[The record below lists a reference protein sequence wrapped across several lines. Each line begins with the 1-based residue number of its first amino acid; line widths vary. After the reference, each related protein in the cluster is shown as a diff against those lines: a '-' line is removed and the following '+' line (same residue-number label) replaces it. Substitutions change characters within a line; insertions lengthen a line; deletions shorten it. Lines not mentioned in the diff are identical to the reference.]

1 MTQTEIYQRIQ
12 DTLVQKF
19 QIDRKRIT
27 PEANL
32 IKDLGMDSLDA
43 IEMAVHIQ
51 ELTNQRVA
59 EDQLRQLV
67 TVRDVIEMINR
78 MTSAPA

>member
-1 MTQTEIYQRIQ
+1 MTQTEIYERIQ

-19 QIDRKRIT
+19 QIERKKIT

-32 IKDLGMDSLDA
+32 MKDLGMDSLDA

-59 EDQLRQLV
+59 EDQLRKLQ
-67 TVRDVIEMINR
+67 TVRDVIDMISR
-78 MTSAPA
+78 MLSAPA

>member
-1 MTQTEIYQRIQ
+1 MTQTEIYARIQ
-12 DTLVQKF
+12 DTLVEKF
-19 QIDRKRIT
+19 QIDPKKIT

-32 IKDLGMDSLDA
+32 MKDLGMDSLDA

-59 EDQLRQLV
+59 EDQLRKLT
-67 TVRDVIEMINR
+67 TVRDVIDMITR
-78 MTSAPA
+78 MLSAPA

>member
-19 QIDRKRIT
+19 QIDRKKIT